1 MKKLLTLV
9 FMLAVTMAVSIA
21 SVDRTGVIRS
31 GGTILNRM
39 TFTTADSC
47 VTSDTLN
54 ITITNI
60 QKYFQHV
67 TATYTLDSLSGDPSI
82 GVTLYGRT
90 TSTGSWTSL
99 GTATWDDVADNPQSI
114 STTTAGNYNWLKL
127 EYIASGTTQESRIL
141 TLDVRT
147 ANMFDVPTSAGTLTI
162 SRAAEG
168 TVTIQT
174 ADNNANAAAVYRAG
188 GTGALTLG
196 ASTGSTTV
204 TSSGTVAVTVSNV
217 EIGATSANETTPSLK
232 IISDA
237 DSDAGGDTDE
247 TLTIDLTANAT
258 PTSAVW
264 DVTSTQSAGYRFD
277 KSMTIGATAPNETLP
292 SLSINGDADSDAADV
307 TEAFKILLTAN
318 ATPTSATW
326 GFTSTQSA
334 GYTFDKAIS
343 VTGPINQAITGGTV
357 VTSAGL
363 LGGGGTATSATQTL
377 GSAGGK
383 AFSYYLSSTSATAS
397 HVLTGYYMNVNYG
410 ATGGA
415 TAAPSGD
422 VIRGRA
428 YLMGDASGTSALTGG
443 AFSVELEATTASNT
457 GLTAG
462 MRGNIVLP
470 TGVLT
475 NAGTYYGTMAEVF
488 LGGATTDTR
497 AYTTISPL
505 GIVVSGTAATDVA
518 QLSNMVLMD
527 ISVPANMVTAD
538 ATMVVT
544 GATGAVAGGLKIKIN
559 GTNYW
564 IMLAT
569 ADE

>member
-258 PTSAVW
+258 PTSA
-264 DVTSTQSAGYRFD
+264 
-277 KSMTIGATAPNETLP
+277 
-292 SLSINGDADSDAADV
+292 
-307 TEAFKILLTAN
+307 
-318 ATPTSATW
+318 TW

-470 TGVLT
+470 AGVLT

-505 GIVVSGTAATDVA
+505 GIVVSGTAATNVA